1 MHRGESATAPTWFLT
16 TGGTVHVKQTGK
28 AIEVSVPKA
37 QRRELDTI
45 IAVQLD
51 GTASEIA
58 PLPLPFSSLTAGKSI
73 EASSTFFDPR
83 PPHADPENAVDD
95 DVFTRR
101 AADAG
106 TQQAWLE
113 VDLEE
118 PTIFNRA
125 QICEEFDRVQ
135 ERLSRLR

>member
-1 MHRGESATAPTWFLT
+1 LHRGESATAPTWFLT
-16 TGGTVHVKQTGK
+16 TGGTVHVKQTATEK

-37 QRRELDTI
+37 RRRELDTI
-45 IAVQLD
+45 IAMQLD
-51 GTASEIA
+51 GPASDIA

-95 DVFTRR
+95 DVFTRW

-106 TQQAWLE
+106 TK
-113 VDLEE
+113 
-118 PTIFNRA
+118 
-125 QICEEFDRVQ
+125 
-135 ERLSRLR
+135 